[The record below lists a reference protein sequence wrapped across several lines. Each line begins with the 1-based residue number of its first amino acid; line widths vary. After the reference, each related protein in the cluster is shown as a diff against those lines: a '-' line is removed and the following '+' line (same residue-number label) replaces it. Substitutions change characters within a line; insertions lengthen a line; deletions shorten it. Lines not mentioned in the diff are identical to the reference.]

1 MGKRLGKRTVMVG
14 NCDGFVGNRMLAPYA
29 AEATLLVEGGATIE
43 QVDAAA
49 QKFGMAMGP
58 TSLGDLVGVWS
69 CFGSSERPLATC
81 INRRKPM
88 MAHTS

>member
-29 AEATLLVEGGATIE
+29 AEATLLVEEGATIE

-58 TSLGDLVGVWS
+58 TSLGDLVGLES
-69 CFGSSERPLATC
+69 FRNQRKAAGDMNKLAKAYYGPC
-81 INRRKPM
+81 
-88 MAHTS
+88 S